1 MRDNVKHKK
10 MNTAT
15 EREHRKCKAIHR
27 FRFYRRN
34 ENLNWNSFDFLVV
47 FYIILLPLERVAWC
61 CFKCCCCWILIPW
74 KCLFSDNVTRSEQRA
89 MAQTQFSSEKRATKT
104 RIYHTFGYC
113 TQHMCLCVVKS
124 MFNHTH
130 TNTRDPAAE
139 IVTTFFLKK
148 KLDKSRRI
156 FTKTGSKWKEKEIQ
170 REKNK

>member
-1 MRDNVKHKK
+1 MQS
-10 MNTAT
+10 
-15 EREHRKCKAIHR
+15 
-27 FRFYRRN
+27 
-34 ENLNWNSFDFLVV
+34 NSS
-47 FYIILLPLERVAWC
+47 IPILSPKWKFKLKFIWFPICVAWC

-130 TNTRDPAAE
+130 THTNTRDPAAE
-139 IVTTFFLKK
+139 IVTTFFCSRKDWINRDAYSPKLVQNEKK
-148 KLDKSRRI
+148 KR
-156 FTKTGSKWKEKEIQ
+156 FKEKKINNQ
-170 REKNK
+170 AFSSKNDGF